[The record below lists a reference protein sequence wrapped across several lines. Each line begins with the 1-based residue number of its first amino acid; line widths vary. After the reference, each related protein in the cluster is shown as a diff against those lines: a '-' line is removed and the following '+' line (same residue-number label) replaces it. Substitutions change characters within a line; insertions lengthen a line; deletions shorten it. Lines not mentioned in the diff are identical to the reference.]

1 MSFSSFLKNLISGNQ
16 PDQKQ
21 DLENKVAAA
30 ISSAPNNTLICAVA
44 DHYLPHGG
52 RGELWVTLSPGGGH
66 ILRTR
71 SPEQGE
77 EIKLNRQCTADES
90 LRIREM
96 LKKTGAWVLEDSQ
109 EPITDGWRCE
119 ICLAE
124 GEILHLIRMNVA
136 TGEHL
141 RLLRYLYG
149 LLPIAEDHYG
159 RLTDV
164 LMDDAHNNSFNPS
177 TR

>member
-1 MSFSSFLKNLISGNQ
+1 
-16 PDQKQ
+16 
-21 DLENKVAAA
+21 LEKKVAAT
-30 ISSAPNNTLICAVA
+30 ISSAPNNTLICAVEYY
-44 DHYLPHGG
+44 HLPHGG
-52 RGELWVTLSPGGGH
+52 RGEMWMTLSPGGGH

-77 EIKLNRQCTADES
+77 AIKLTRQCNADES

-96 LKKTGAWVLEDSQ
+96 LKKMGAWKLEDSH
-109 EPITDGWRCE
+109 EPITDGWQCM

-136 TGEHL
+136 AGDHL
-141 RLLRYLYG
+141 KLIRYLYG
-149 LLPIAEDHYG
+149 LLPIAEDQYG

-164 LMDDAHNNSFNPS
+164 LKDGAHKDSLNP
-177 TR
+177 TPR